1 MENNNISQQ
10 LSNIIENTDSGSSNM
25 DFGFNSASDS
35 SSGIFEWIKNIGIT
49 TWIIII
55 LVFSFLGFNIF
66 TYLAKGTDEINY
78 ILTPITNLFA
88 SIVGGSSSQIV
99 DVTAEG
105 AKAVTNTT
113 ASVINTGLNSAQKV
127 ANQGPDDTNTNTLK
141 NSKQI
146 DNSQVNALNKALNSS
161 VPLPTKTEDY
171 QEDDS
176 SSNIQ
181 RGTAKS
187 GWCYIGEDRGFRTCS
202 EVGPNDECM
211 SGDIF
216 PSNEICM
223 NPSLRA

>member
-1 MENNNISQQ
+1 M
-10 LSNIIENTDSGSSNM
+10 
-25 DFGFNSASDS
+25 
-35 SSGIFEWIKNIGIT
+35 
-49 TWIIII
+49 
-55 LVFSFLGFNIF
+55 
-66 TYLAKGTDEINY
+66 
-78 ILTPITNLFA
+78 
-88 SIVGGSSSQIV
+88 

-113 ASVINTGLNSAQKV
+113 ASVVNTGLNAAQKV

-141 NSKQI
+141 NSKEI

-161 VPLPTKTEDY
+161 IPLPTKTDDY
-171 QEDDS
+171 QEDNS

-181 RGTAKS
+181 RGTSKS

>member
-10 LSNIIENTDSGSSNM
+10 LSNIIENTDSGSSNI

-88 SIVGGSSSQIV
+88 SIVGDSSSQIV

-127 ANQGPDDTNTNTLK
+127 ANQGPDTNTLN
-141 NSKQI
+141 NSKEI

-161 VPLPTKTEDY
+161 VPLTAKSGDY

-181 RGTAKS
+181 RGTSKS

-202 EVGPNDECM
+202 EFGPNDESM

-223 NPSLRA
+223 NPNLRA